1 MSVHARGQST
11 EEEKQAGSIR
21 GWDMTVIH
29 AENLSKQFR
38 TKVKPEGLGASFSSL
53 FKPDYRFVDAVK
65 DVSFSVDKG
74 EILAFL
80 GPNGAGKS
88 STIKMLT
95 GILYPSSGKAR
106 VLGHDPVRDRKE
118 LAYRVGSVFGQR
130 SQLWAHLPATDSFRL
145 LGAIFDIPGPETRRR
160 AAELAE
166 RFQLGDFLDVPVRKL
181 SLGQRIRCEIAAS
194 LLHQPELLFLDEP
207 TIGLDVVVKQ
217 EIRTLLTELNRDAGV
232 TIFLTSHDIGDIEK
246 ICKRAIVIN
255 HGTIVVD
262 ESVKSLKHLANR
274 KKIVGVKFATR
285 VPGKNAAFADEEGIH
300 ILKSTPDAMKLDVDT
315 RIHSLTEIVARLG
328 TLGEVSDLN
337 VEDEPL
343 ENLIADLYSALSKED
358 AHERTQAF
366 RA

>member
-1 MSVHARGQST
+1 
-11 EEEKQAGSIR
+11 
-21 GWDMTVIH
+21 MTVIQT
-29 AENLSKQFR
+29 ENLSKQFR
-38 TKVKPEGLGASFSSL
+38 TKVKPEGLGASLRSL
-53 FKPDYRFVDAVK
+53 IKPEMRVVEAVRN
-65 DVSFSVDKG
+65 VNFSVEKG

-145 LGAIFDIPGPETRRR
+145 LGAIYDIPAAETRLR
-160 AAELAE
+160 AAELSE
-166 RFQLGDFLDVPVRKL
+166 RFSLQDFLDVPVRKL

-217 EIRTLLTELNRDAGV
+217 EIRALLTELNRDEGV

-246 ICKRAIVIN
+246 ICRRAIVIN

-274 KKIVGVKFATR
+274 KKIIGVRFAR
-285 VPGKNAAFADEEGIH
+285 RIPGKTVAFSDEPGIT
-300 ILKSTPDAMKLDVDT
+300 IIKSTPEALKLEIDT
-315 RIHSLTEIVARLG
+315 RSHSLTDVVARLG
-328 TLGEVSDLN
+328 ALGEVSDLN
-337 VEDEPL
+337 VEDEAL
-343 ENLIADLYSALSKED
+343 ENLIADLYSAQTKEE
-358 AHERTQAF
+358 AHELTQAY
-366 RA
+366 RT